1 VQIVNTTRN
10 RVLAEQAWEAM
21 SFGTRLKGLLGRTG
35 LDEGE
40 GVYIRPCNS
49 IHSFFM
55 KFRFDAA
62 FVDEQGRVL
71 HVIRAMKP
79 WRISKIVVGAVGVV
93 ELPAGVLEG
102 TSIGDQLEFIPEN
115 PV

>member
-1 VQIVNTTRN
+1 MRIVNTTRN
-10 RVLAEQAWEAM
+10 RVLADKAWEAM
-21 SFGTRLKGLLGRTG
+21 SFGRRLKGLLGRTG

-40 GVYIRPCNS
+40 GVFIRPCNS

-62 FVDEQGRVL
+62 FVDDQGRVL
-71 HVIRAMKP
+71 HVILAMKP

-102 TSIGDQLEFIPEN
+102 TEVGDRLEFK
-115 PV
+115 

>member
-1 VQIVNTTRN
+1 MRIVNTTRS
-10 RVLAEQAWEAM
+10 RVLADKAWEAM

-40 GVYIRPCNS
+40 GVFIKPCNS

-62 FVDEQGRVL
+62 FVDDQGRVL

-93 ELPAGVLEG
+93 ELPVGALEG
-102 TSIGDQLEFIPEN
+102 TSVGDQLDFISEK

>member
-1 VQIVNTTRN
+1 LRIVNTTRE
-10 RVLAEQAWEAM
+10 RVLAEKAWEARSLRSRM
-21 SFGTRLKGLLGRTG
+21 KGLLGRDG
-35 LDEGE
+35 LQEGE
-40 GVYIRPCNS
+40 GLYIRPCSS

-62 FVDEQGRVL
+62 FVDGEGKVL

-79 WRISKIVVGAVGVV
+79 WRISKIVPGAAGVV

-102 TSIGDQLEFIPEN
+102 TLVGDQIEFISAK